1 MMSRCVV
8 RWRYILLPLVAV
20 LLGACTTRPVT
31 PPSWITG
38 AVLLDDDSIV
48 LVAYGRGRDREEA
61 RINAAEDAVVQIGQ
75 RIADELAARSIPL
88 TETLAA
94 EIEVVA
100 AEREERLT
108 PTDSYARIAPDGASE
123 RYDLLQ
129 YRLSSLEADVER
141 LVGRSDS
148 ASDPAPSVSQDP
160 LTKLETLFRAGVPAV
175 AEEQSDVTTE
185 MLSLAS
191 RVTISIAP
199 GEHQLTLSALTPI
212 EISVVVDNGGANS
225 IDQLAARMRA
235 PSVDGERETS
245 ETRVSLDATGR
256 GALTIDPPPIAGVSV
271 VTVEPVWLSELEPL
285 WQGVVVSEADRQR
298 LDAVI
303 ERLRARSIVRVRSQ
317 AASVP
322 TAVVI
327 LDRDIAGNA
336 ITNGSDAM
344 RGAIQE
350 LSESGFR
357 VRQVDLSPPQRNQ
370 LSALE
375 TITVSDLYDVLPFD
389 VLSVVDRVIVGNAR
403 ILQFNEQD
411 GFAVEVAME
420 AAAFDLRRDR
430 ELVRLTFE
438 ERVSGGD
445 ARAAIRVAFQAA
457 GRRLGRRIAPRLP

>member
-1 MMSRCVV
+1 M
-8 RWRYILLPLVAV
+8 
-20 LLGACTTRPVT
+20 
-31 PPSWITG
+31 
-38 AVLLDDDSIV
+38 
-48 LVAYGRGRDREEA
+48 
-61 RINAAEDAVVQIGQ
+61 
-75 RIADELAARSIPL
+75 LA
-88 TETLAA
+88 
-94 EIEVVA
+94 
-100 AEREERLT
+100 
-108 PTDSYARIAPDGASE
+108 
-123 RYDLLQ
+123 
-129 YRLSSLEADVER
+129 
-141 LVGRSDS
+141 
-148 ASDPAPSVSQDP
+148 
-160 LTKLETLFRAGVPAV
+160 
-175 AEEQSDVTTE
+175 
-185 MLSLAS
+185 LAS

-225 IDQLAARMRA
+225 IDQLAALMRS
-235 PSVDGERETS
+235 PSVDGERETL
-245 ETRVSLDATGR
+245 EARVTLDATGR
-256 GALTIDPPPIAGVSV
+256 GALSIDPPPIAGVSV

-285 WQGVVVSEADRQR
+285 WRGVVVSEADRQR

-317 AASVP
+317 AASIP

-357 VRQVDLSPPQRNQ
+357 VRQVDLTPPQRNQ